1 MAPETHACMV
11 YRDRQIL
18 TWLSPKFVGRFT
30 AAIDPYVTRTLDEA
44 LLNAARR
51 ANATDDDLHLF
62 RMDVYDA
69 DGDEVI
75 SDWRYN
81 GAAYEDEGAW
91 DDEEEHWG

>member
-1 MAPETHACMV
+1 MAPQPHACVV

-30 AAIDPYVTRTLDEA
+30 AAIDPHVTRTLDEA
-44 LLNAARR
+44 LLSEARR
-51 ANATDDDLHLF
+51 AHATDDDLHLF

-75 SDWRYN
+75 NDWRYN
-81 GAAYEDEGAW
+81 GAAYEDAR
-91 DDEEEHWG
+91 DDEEEERWG